1 MCRSWIS
8 KETDGSECSG
18 SQTEPGGN
26 HVQPARDSAQ
36 PEVSENQHMFM
47 AWKITAKLIH
57 EDVNCCFSMNRKSG
71 RKQHN
76 VLWKQSSR
84 TFVSQKSMNINKA
97 LHYTQTITFSTTIQ
111 PPTSFGR
118 VATSVVQTPGCHIH
132 KYTMKHFPSMNNNKH
147 TQKSAG
153 LQALHSQIYSNT
165 QLDYYIFW
173 INEWCL
179 SM

>member
-84 TFVSQKSMNINKA
+84 TFVSQKSMNITR
-97 LHYTQTITFSTTIQ
+97 LYI
-111 PPTSFGR
+111 
-118 VATSVVQTPGCHIH
+118 IH
-132 KYTMKHFPSMNNNKH
+132 KRLLFPQPFSLPRLLGELPLQSFKHLAATF
-147 TQKSAG
+147 T
-153 LQALHSQIYSNT
+153 NT
-165 QLDYYIFW
+165 QWNTFHQWITTNTHRNQLDSRLCTVRYRAMHNWTFIFS
-173 INEWCL
+173 E
-179 SM
+179 